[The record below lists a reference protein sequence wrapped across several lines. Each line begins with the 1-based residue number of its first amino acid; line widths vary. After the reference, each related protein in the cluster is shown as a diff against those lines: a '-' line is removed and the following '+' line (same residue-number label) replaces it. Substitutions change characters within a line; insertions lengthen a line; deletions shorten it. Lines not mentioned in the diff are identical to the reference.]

1 MSTELTDPVSETET
15 VTSQDIGIIIL
26 NMNVREIEFHIQN
39 SNAED
44 EPVGDKKIYFNPF
57 SNMGAT
63 QQQDIRDVLN
73 NTRQYARSIGVL
85 GAGEDSD
92 DISE

>member
-1 MSTELTDPVSETET
+1 MSTELTDPVSKTET
-15 VTSQDIGIIIL
+15 VHSQDIVRITL
-26 NMNVREIEFHIQN
+26 NMSAKKLEFYIEN
-39 SNAED
+39 YDDNGD
-44 EPVGDKKIYFNPF
+44 VVGDRKVFFNAF
-57 SNMGAT
+57 SNMGST

-85 GAGEDSD
+85 GDGEDTD